1 MRVDRLA
8 RVIAVAVVVG
18 IGIATV
24 IWAVTDVHFNDLDSY
39 RAAALRIRSGEQ
51 LYGGDVGPFNKYYY
65 APWFA
70 YAFVPLSYLPWE
82 VLTAV
87 WTAFMVLCSGVAV
100 WPLVTIR
107 TTYSLLAAAIFGPTL
122 FALSMSGNVHAL
134 MLAMLVLLLPTRWG
148 PLAVG
153 VAASLKAT
161 PILLTIAYIGRG
173 EWGRA
178 AAAGAVGVLLWSPI
192 LLFDIA
198 PITFD
203 SGGAALSLGPWLG
216 LAAAGA
222 IAALITTVRWPR
234 HRWLASA
241 AAVYLSTP
249 RLYVYDLTILV
260 VAAPPI
266 WKRVT
271 ATADQSKQ
279 GPRSARVQ

>member
-1 MRVDRLA
+1 MSIERLA
-8 RVIAVAVVVG
+8 RVVAVAIVVG

-24 IWAVTDVHFNDLDSY
+24 VWAVTDVHFNDLDSY
-39 RAAALRIRSGEQ
+39 RSAALRIRAGEQ

-82 VLTAV
+82 VLAAV

-100 WPLVTIR
+100 WPLVRVR
-107 TTYSLLAAAIFGPTL
+107 TPHSLVAAAIFGPTL

-134 MLAMLVLLLPTRWG
+134 MLAMLVLILPTRWG
-148 PLAVG
+148 PVAVG

-173 EWGRA
+173 EWRRA
-178 AAAGAVGVLLWSPI
+178 ALAGAVGVLLWSPI
-192 LLFDIA
+192 VFFDTA

-203 SGGAALSLGPWLG
+203 SGGAALSMWAWLTITGVGALG
-216 LAAAGA
+216 
-222 IAALITTVRWPR
+222 ALIVAVRWPR

-249 RLYVYDLTILV
+249 RLYVYDLTIVV
-260 VAAPPI
+260 VAAPTI
-266 WKRVT
+266 WERISAKPDNPSTYTYNR
-271 ATADQSKQ
+271 DQ
-279 GPRSARVQ
+279 

>member
-1 MRVDRLA
+1 MA
-8 RVIAVAVVVG
+8 RIIAVAIVVG

-39 RAAALRIRSGEQ
+39 RAAALRIRAGEQ

-82 VLTAV
+82 LLAAV

-100 WPLVTIR
+100 WPLVNVR
-107 TTYSLLAAAIFGPTL
+107 TPHSLVAAAIFGPTL
-122 FALSMSGNVHAL
+122 LALSMSGNVHAL
-134 MLAMLVLLLPTRWG
+134 MLAILVLLLPTRWG
-148 PLAVG
+148 PIAVG

-178 AAAGAVGVLLWSPI
+178 AWAGAVSVLLWSPI
-192 LLFDIA
+192 LLFEIA
-198 PITFD
+198 PVTFD
-203 SGGAALSLGPWLG
+203 SGGAALSLAAWLG
-216 LAAAGA
+216 LAAIGA
-222 IAALITTVRWPR
+222 VAALIATIRWPR

-241 AAVYLSTP
+241 AAVYMSTP
-249 RLYVYDLTILV
+249 RLYVYDVTILV
-260 VAAPPI
+260 VAAPTI
-266 WKRVT
+266 WKGFAA
-271 ATADQSKQ
+271 ATRR
-279 GPRSARVQ
+279 G